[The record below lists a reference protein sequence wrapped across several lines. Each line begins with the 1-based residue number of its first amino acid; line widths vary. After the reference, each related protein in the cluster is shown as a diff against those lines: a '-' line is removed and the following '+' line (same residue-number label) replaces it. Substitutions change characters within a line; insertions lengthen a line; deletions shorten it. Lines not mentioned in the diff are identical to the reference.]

1 MKKFAVLSLV
11 IALMAPSLFA
21 APTDDEV
28 MISFSAVFGAYGAVF
43 LTSMMGQT
51 VPGAVMDMDMEN
63 GSSTLSFD
71 NVDMVALFASI
82 GETLDGSG
90 DMPEIPFTHISGTFA
105 TDSEGNMVM
114 DVTLKGGPVKHL
126 EMETEGEELKSMK
139 ADGKN
144 YSHLN
149 AMMMNMGM

>member
-1 MKKFAVLSLV
+1 MKRIAVLTLV
-11 IALMAPSLFA
+11 LAFLAPSVFA

-28 MISFSAVFGAYGAVF
+28 MISFSAVFGVYGAVF

-63 GSSTLSFD
+63 GSSTLTFD
-71 NVDMVALFASI
+71 NVDTVALFASI

-90 DMPEIPFTHISGTFA
+90 DMPEIPFTHITGSFA

-114 DVTLKGGPVKHL
+114 DVTLKGGSVKHL
-126 EMETEGEELKSMK
+126 EMETDGEELKSMK

-149 AMMMNMGM
+149 TMMMNMGM

>member
-1 MKKFAVLSLV
+1 MKRIAAITLVL
-11 IALMAPSLFA
+11 ALLAPSIFA

-28 MISFSAVFGAYGAVF
+28 MISFSAVFGVYGAVF
-43 LTSMMGQT
+43 LTVMIGQE
-51 VPGAVMDMDMEN
+51 VPGAVMDMDMES

-71 NVDMVALFASI
+71 NVDTVALFASI

-105 TDSEGNMVM
+105 TDSEGDMIM
-114 DVTLKGGPVKHL
+114 DVTLKGGPVNRL
-126 EMETEGEELKSMK
+126 EMETDGEELKSMK